1 MINLVHFNRNIRSLR
16 RYRQIVGVLIRY
28 GFGFLLEQLNLGH
41 FVERGRRIL
50 RRQENAFAELTPAQR
65 MRLVFEEL
73 GPTFIKLGQLLST
86 RPDVIPPPYVEEFA
100 KLQDQVPA
108 LPYPVIRDEV
118 ERALGGKAGDFFSFI
133 DEEPLAAASIAQ
145 VHRASLASGEE
156 VVVKVRRPGIREL
169 VETDIDVLMG
179 LAHLMERHMP
189 LSELFEPMALVKE
202 FARTIRREMDLHRE
216 GRTIERFAE
225 SFRGVDYLSFPRVY
239 WQATSESLLTME
251 YVPGIKSTDI
261 AALEAA
267 GLDRKLIARRGAD
280 AFLIQVLEHGFFHG
294 DPHPGNV
301 RILPGNRICLLDY
314 GMVGH
319 LESRQKRYISDL
331 ILAIVERDPDGVIT
345 LLQNSGDM
353 SESVNLR
360 ALRRDLAAF
369 IDDYYE
375 TPLRQLQVG
384 RMLLDFTAI
393 ITTHRISLPP
403 DLMLLIKALV
413 NIEGMGR
420 ELDPDFDMIE
430 HLRPYME
437 RVVRERY
444 SPTELSREIR
454 SFLSSSFTLARNLP
468 RDLREILAR
477 LNRNTFKI
485 DLEHRGLDRFI
496 SELDRSVNR
505 LSSSL
510 ILASLIVGSSI
521 IMQVNQGPRLL
532 GMPFLAVIGFAV
544 AGFIGLWL
552 VIAILRSGRL

>member
-1 MINLVHFNRNIRSLR
+1 
-16 RYRQIVGVLIRY
+16 
-28 GFGFLLEQLNLGH
+28 
-41 FVERGRRIL
+41 
-50 RRQENAFAELTPAQR
+50 
-65 MRLVFEEL
+65 
-73 GPTFIKLGQLLST
+73 
-86 RPDVIPPPYVEEFA
+86 
-100 KLQDQVPA
+100 
-108 LPYPVIRDEV
+108 
-118 ERALGGKAGDFFSFI
+118 
-133 DEEPLAAASIAQ
+133 
-145 VHRASLASGEE
+145 
-156 VVVKVRRPGIREL
+156 
-169 VETDIDVLMG
+169 
-179 LAHLMERHMP
+179 
-189 LSELFEPMALVKE
+189 
-202 FARTIRREMDLHRE
+202 
-216 GRTIERFAE
+216 
-225 SFRGVDYLSFPRVY
+225 
-239 WQATSESLLTME
+239 
-251 YVPGIKSTDI
+251 
-261 AALEAA
+261 
-267 GLDRKLIARRGAD
+267 
-280 AFLIQVLEHGFFHG
+280 
-294 DPHPGNV
+294 
-301 RILPGNRICLLDY
+301 
-314 GMVGH
+314 
-319 LESRQKRYISDL
+319 
-331 ILAIVERDPDGVIT
+331 
-345 LLQNSGDM
+345 M

-384 RMLLDFTAI
+384 RMLLDFTSI

-444 SPTELSREIR
+444 SPSEVSREIR

-521 IMQVNQGPRLL
+521 VMQVNQGPRLL

-544 AGFIGLWL
+544 AGFIGLWV

>member
-100 KLQDQVPA
+100 KLQDRVLP

-118 ERALGGKAGDFFSFI
+118 ERALGGSVGDIFSLI

-145 VHRASLASGEE
+145 VHRAALASGEE

-353 SESVNLR
+353 GESVNLR

-444 SPTELSREIR
+444 SPSELSREIR

-521 IMQVNQGPRLL
+521 VMQVNQGPRLL